1 MCNDDYLT
9 VLTVERNNFTCQN
22 LIQRFQFTILNE
34 VDLIITFGVLRCIVY
49 IE

>member
-22 LIQRFQFTILNE
+22 LIQRFQLLNG
-34 VDLIITFGVLRCIVY
+34 VYLIITFGVLRCIVY